1 MSNIF
6 EKRVA
11 FKPFEYPEAVDFQN
25 AILHSFWTHDLFNYT
40 SDVQDF
46 HTRLTDL
53 EKSVIKNSLMAI
65 SQIEVSVKRFWGRIG
80 EKFPKA
86 EIENCGAVFAMNEVV
101 HATAY
106 AHLLEILG
114 FNDDFSLLL
123 ENPVIQG
130 RVDYLTKYLKNAS
143 DNNNENYTMTL
154 ALFALFIENVSLFS
168 QFLII
173 KAFYNNKGL
182 IKGVDN
188 VISATMKE
196 ETTHALFG
204 VYLIN
209 IIKNEFPEWFN
220 ESFYHKLELACK
232 KAYKAECDIIN
243 WIHSDGEL
251 DFLPKDVVVE
261 FIKGRFNEGLEMIGG
276 APIFEVDEAKLEQ
289 VKWFDDEIRLMMK
302 VDFFHKHS
310 VTYDKFSRSVTAED
324 LF

>member
-6 EKRVA
+6 TRRVA
-11 FKPFEYPEAVDFQN
+11 FKPFEYPEVVEFQN
-25 AILHSFWTHDLFNYT
+25 AILHSFWTPDLFNYT
-40 SDVQDF
+40 ADIQDF
-46 HTRLTDL
+46 HTKLTPTEQL
-53 EKSVIKNSLMAI
+53 VIKNSLLAI

-86 EIENCGAVFAMNEVV
+86 EIENCGAVFSMNEVI
-101 HATAY
+101 HSAAY
-106 AHLLEILG
+106 SNLLEILG

-130 RVDYLTKYLKNAS
+130 RVDYLTKYLKGAA
-143 DNNNENYTMTL
+143 DGTNESYTMTL

-173 KAFYNNKGL
+173 KAFYNERGL

-196 ETTHALFG
+196 ETVHALFG
-204 VYLIN
+204 VHLIN
-209 IIKNEFPEWFN
+209 IIRKEFPEWFN
-220 ESFYHKLELACK
+220 ETFYHKLERACK
-232 KAYKAECDIIN
+232 KAFDAECKIID

-251 DFLPKDVVVE
+251 DFLPKEVVVE
-261 FIKGRFNEGLEMIGG
+261 FIKSRFNEGLEMIGG
-276 APIFEVDEAKLEQ
+276 QPVFEIDESKLES
-289 VKWFDDEIRLMMK
+289 VRWFNEEIHGRMK

-310 VTYDKFSRSVTAED
+310 VNYSKFNKAVTEED

>member
-6 EKRVA
+6 TKRVA
-11 FKPFEYPEAVDFQN
+11 FKPFEYPEVVDFQN
-25 AILHSFWTHDLFNYT
+25 AILHSFWTPDEFNYT

-46 HTRLTDL
+46 HTKLTPV
-53 EKSVIKNSLMAI
+53 ERAVIKNSLMAI

-86 EIENCGAVFAMNEVV
+86 EIENCGAVFSMNEVI
-101 HATAY
+101 HSTAY
-106 AHLLEILG
+106 ANLLEILG

-130 RVDYLTKYLKNAS
+130 RVDYLTKYLKGAS
-143 DNNNENYTMTL
+143 DSSNENYTMTL

-196 ETTHALFG
+196 ETVHALFG
-204 VYLIN
+204 AHLIN
-209 IIKNEFPEWFN
+209 IIKSQFPEWFN
-220 ESFYHKLELACK
+220 EDFYHKLELACK
-232 KAYKAECDIIN
+232 KAYKAECDIID

-251 DFLPKDVVVE
+251 DFIPKDVVVE
-261 FIKGRFNEGLEMIGG
+261 FIKSRFNEGLAMIGG
-276 APIFEVDEAKLEQ
+276 APVFEVDQSKLEQ
-289 VKWFDDEIRLMMK
+289 VRWFDEEIHGEMK
-302 VDFFHKHS
+302 VDFFHKRS
-310 VTYDKFSRSVTAED
+310 VAYNKFTKSVTAED